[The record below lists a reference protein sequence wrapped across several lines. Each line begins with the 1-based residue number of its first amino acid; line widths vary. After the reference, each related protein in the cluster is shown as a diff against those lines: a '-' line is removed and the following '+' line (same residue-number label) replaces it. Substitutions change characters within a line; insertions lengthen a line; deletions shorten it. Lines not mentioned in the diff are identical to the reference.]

1 MLESAEVGSLNA
13 LAEWR
18 TALANY
24 AETLADGLAGIEL
37 ELRRVADWLDERAA
51 YWRRMVRQREEEV
64 TRAKAELSQRQFP
77 GWDGRIPD
85 CTVQRKNLQRAK
97 ARLEHAQTQVE
108 RVRRWQNRLPKII
121 EEVYRGAAHRLQR
134 LLESTIP
141 AALEDLQ
148 LRLAAL
154 EAYTAIQPVMGTHP
168 TVATTCPDMGSDT
181 TVSPTPSVTSTPT
194 PQRLPPLALETGET
208 S

>member
-1 MLESAEVGSLNA
+1 MSESVEVHSLTA
-13 LAEWR
+13 LAEWHA
-18 TALANY
+18 ALANY
-24 AETLADGLAGIEL
+24 AEILADGLAGVEL
-37 ELRRVADWLDERAA
+37 ELRRVADWLNEQAA
-51 YWRRMVRQREEEV
+51 YWKRMVRQREEEV

-97 ARLEHAQTQVE
+97 ARLEHAQNQVE
-108 RVRRWQNRLPKII
+108 RVRRWQTRLPKII

-134 LLESTIP
+134 MLESTIP

-148 LRLAAL
+148 ARLAAL
-154 EAYTAIQPVMGTHP
+154 EAYTAIQPTTGADPGVGT
-168 TVATTCPDMGSDT
+168 TYSTTASDT
-181 TVSPTPSVTSTPT
+181 TVNPTPPVVSAPT
-194 PQRLPPLALETGET
+194 PAPAPPLLPETGEV